1 VEALVAG
8 DEQAQVRQLGVV
20 DSKGRAAAHTGTDCI
35 PACGHLVRDGFTVQG
50 NLLERDTC
58 WPARSISSPIG
69 PKLMLTDAW
78 VAIAPTPASSHGTT
92 GPTPR
97 KCDWTAT
104 PKRPV
109 TGSRAT
115 ML

>member
-1 VEALVAG
+1 MSSPPVREATTSSAV
-8 DEQAQVRQLGVV
+8 
-20 DSKGRAAAHTGTDCI
+20 
-35 PACGHLVRDGFTVQG
+35 
-50 NLLERDTC
+50 

-109 TGSRAT
+109 SGSRAT

>member
-1 VEALVAG
+1 MHSDPVC
-8 DEQAQVRQLGVV
+8 
-20 DSKGRAAAHTGTDCI
+20 AAARPSVSTTPSWRI
-35 PACGHLVRDGFTVQG
+35 AARSSPPVRDATTSAA
-50 NLLERDTC
+50 DC
-58 WPARSISSPIG
+58 PARSISSPIG
-69 PKLMLTDAW
+69 PKLMFTEAW

-92 GPTPR
+92 GPTLR

-109 TGSRAT
+109 SGSRAT